1 MAPRK
6 KSPTN
11 GGRVTTRDLF
21 DAVTNLGGRIDAL
34 HQRDDAAVER
44 HQQLSNQMGD
54 LHTGLHDLREV
65 TNDRL
70 HVMEADISLIKRPLT
85 LVTSGWSKIVVLS
98 GGIGT
103 VLALVARLELWRF
116 IPGL

>member
-11 GGRVTTRDLF
+11 GGRVTTRDLL
-21 DAVTNLGGRIDAL
+21 DAVTNLGKRIDSL
-34 HQRDDAAVER
+34 HTRDDAAAAR
-44 HQQLSNQMGD
+44 HQQLSDQMGD

-70 HVMEADISLIKRPLT
+70 HVMEADISLIKRPLL
-85 LVTSGWSKIVVLS
+85 LVTSGWSKTVAFS
-98 GGIGT
+98 GGFGA